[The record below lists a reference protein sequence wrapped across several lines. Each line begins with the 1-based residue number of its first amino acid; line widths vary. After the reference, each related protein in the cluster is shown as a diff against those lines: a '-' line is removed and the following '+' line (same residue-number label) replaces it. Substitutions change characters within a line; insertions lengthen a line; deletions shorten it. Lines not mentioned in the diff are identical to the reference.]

1 LEIYNQDKLL
11 LDEEARRQA
20 NVSGLV
26 LVEGFFDVAKLV
38 EAGCRN
44 VGALMGA
51 HISAEQIER
60 LEWLRS
66 RIGFPRLVLFLDRDQ
81 AGREGARKAADR
93 LRSHNFEVRVFDWD
107 LNMSWN
113 GHSPGPPPHS
123 IADPAEMSVA
133 QLCSLRRRGLI

>member
-1 LEIYNQDKLL
+1 MKIAAAAEHPS
-11 LDEEARRQA
+11 
-20 NVSGLV
+20 SGVAFV
-26 LVEGFFDVAKLV
+26 LG
-38 EAGCRN
+38 
-44 VGALMGA
+44 
-51 HISAEQIER
+51 ER
-60 LEWLRS
+60 LGRVDVSELRS

-113 GHSPGPPPHS
+113 GHSPGPPHHS